1 MGSVTGGSAELTP
14 AAAPAPGW
22 DRFARWDALAARLA
36 LLALAL
42 LLIASALV
50 PLNPPGGGRPP
61 IPVDAQGKP
70 LIDPEEYDQDIA
82 LYEAAI
88 RRIEHGEHYYDFI
101 AAEHR
106 AREYPLRP
114 GLSVRLPTLAY
125 IEAGLNR
132 LHLGVPVSI
141 LVMLAAILVWW
152 RRFGEE
158 PGVGRL
164 RRVGTALAFL
174 GASLALNRHYY
185 SLHELWAGML
195 LMIAFGLHRVAEGDR
210 PGRWKGAL
218 LCAALALFIREHALP
233 FVLLMGA
240 MAAWRRDWR
249 EAAAW
254 GALTLVFLATLAVHL
269 NIVAG
274 LVLPGDREG
283 ASWLA
288 LRGLSGWIG
297 NVVQAGNLRLLPH
310 WLAGPLVILTT
321 LGWASWRTA
330 AGTFGFLIS
339 VGYGLAF
346 MIAGRWDNFYWG
358 AMVAPMLTPGLA
370 FAPRAIASLLRS
382 ARHTNPR
389 HPREG
394 GDPSPDL
401 A

>member
-1 MGSVTGGSAELTP
+1 MGAITGGAVDLTSQ
-14 AAAPAPGW
+14 AAPAPGW
-22 DRFARWDALAARLA
+22 DRFARWTPLPARLG
-36 LLALAL
+36 LLALVL

-50 PLNPPGGGRPP
+50 PLNPPEGGRPP

-88 RRIEHGEHYYDFI
+88 RRIEAGEHYYDFI

-106 AREYPLRP
+106 QRDYPVRP

-132 LHLGVPVSI
+132 LHLGVPAAV
-141 LVMLAAILVWW
+141 LLMLAAILVWW

-164 RRVGTALAFL
+164 RRVATALAFV
-174 GASLALNRHYY
+174 GASLMLNRHYY

-195 LMIAFGLHRVAEGDR
+195 LMVSFGLHRVRTSER
-210 PGRWKGAL
+210 PGRWIGAWL
-218 LCAALALFIREHALP
+218 WAALALFIREHALP

-240 MAAWRRDWR
+240 TAVWRREWR

-254 GALTLVFLATLAVHL
+254 GALTVAFLGVMAVHL
-269 NIVAG
+269 HIVSQ
-274 LVLPGDREG
+274 LVLPSDPSGD
-283 ASWLA
+283 SWLA
-288 LRGLSGWIG
+288 LRGLSGWLG
-297 NVVQAGNLRLLPH
+297 NVVQSSNLRLLPH
-310 WLAGPLVILTT
+310 AIAGPLVILTT
-321 LGWASWRTA
+321 LGWAGWRTP

-346 MIAGRWDNFYWG
+346 IIAGRWDNFYWG

-370 FAPRAIASLLRS
+370 FAPRAIGSLVRS
-382 ARHTNPR
+382 ARR
-389 HPREG
+389 R
-394 GDPSPDL
+394 
-401 A
+401 

>member
-1 MGSVTGGSAELTP
+1 
-14 AAAPAPGW
+14 
-22 DRFARWDALAARLA
+22 
-36 LLALAL
+36 LLALVL

-50 PLNPPGGGRPP
+50 PLNPPEGGRPP

-82 LYEAAI
+82 LYEAATH
-88 RRIEHGEHYYDFI
+88 RIEAGEHYYDFI
-101 AAEHR
+101 ASEHR
-106 AREYPLRP
+106 QRDYPVRP

-132 LHLGVPVSI
+132 LHLGVPAAV
-141 LVMLAAILVWW
+141 LLMLAAILVWW

-164 RRVGTALAFL
+164 RRVATALAFV
-174 GASLALNRHYY
+174 GASLMLNRHYY

-195 LMIAFGLHRVAEGDR
+195 LMVSFGLHRVRTSER
-210 PGRWKGAL
+210 PGGWIGAW

-240 MAAWRRDWR
+240 TAVWRREWR

-254 GALTLVFLATLAVHL
+254 GALTVAFLGVMAVHL
-269 NIVAG
+269 HIVSQ
-274 LVLPGDREG
+274 LVLPSDPSGD
-283 ASWLA
+283 SWLA
-288 LRGLSGWIG
+288 LRGLLGWLG
-297 NVVQAGNLRLLPH
+297 NVVQSSNLRLLPH
-310 WLAGPLVILTT
+310 AIAGPLVILTT
-321 LGWASWRTA
+321 LGWAGWRTP

-358 AMVAPMLTPGLA
+358 AMVAPMLTAGLA
-370 FAPRAIASLLRS
+370 FAPRAIGSLVRS
-382 ARHTNPR
+382 ALRR
-389 HPREG
+389 
-394 GDPSPDL
+394 
-401 A
+401 